1 MKVFIDTNILLD
13 IYHLSGSDLEE
24 LRKLKKMV
32 EKGKVELLVSKQI
45 IDEFWRNRERVI
57 ADAMKRFRDSKASA
71 QIPNI
76 IRIYPEAKELKEAVD
91 KVNQIVKQLS
101 DRAIADIEADTLK
114 SDEVI
119 KELFSAIKVGA
130 VSPSLIERA
139 QLRSNVGNPPGKKD
153 SLGDAI
159 NWEWL
164 LEQEIE
170 FWDDELVIISAD
182 GDYESELT
190 KGKPKEYLLREW
202 NDKNIGCELQ
212 LEKSLADFLKA
223 KFPDIQLEEEIDK
236 IEAIEQLEDSRSFAA
251 THEAISTLDDY
262 DDFKDSEVKRIIKS
276 YLDNNQ
282 IRRILEDADVR
293 EFALKVVELAKSE
306 ETIGLSK
313 SLKKL
318 LEQLSEENQFSPPA

>member
-13 IYHLSGSDLEE
+13 IYHLSGPDLEE

-32 EKGKVELLVSKQI
+32 EKGKVELLVSKQV
-45 IDEFWRNRERVI
+45 IDEFWRNRERII

-76 IRIYPEAKELKEAVD
+76 IRIYSEAKELKEAVD
-91 KVNQIVKQLS
+91 KVNEIVKQLS
-101 DRAIADIEADTLK
+101 DKATADIEADTLK

-119 KELFSAIKVGA
+119 RELFSAIKVGA

-164 LEQEIE
+164 LEQKIE
-170 FWDDELVIISAD
+170 FWDDELIIISAD

-190 KGKPKEYLLREW
+190 KGKLKEYLLREW
-202 NDKNIGCELQ
+202 NDKKTGCELQ
-212 LEKSLADFLKA
+212 LEKSLANFLKG
-223 KFPDIQLEEEIDK
+223 KFPDIQLAEEVDK
-236 IEAIEQLEDSRSFAA
+236 IEAIERLEASGSFAA
-251 THEAISTLDDY
+251 THKAIAMLDYY
-262 DDFKDSEVKRIIKS
+262 DDFKDTEVKRIIKS
-276 YLDNNQ
+276 YLDNSQ
-282 IRRILEDADVR
+282 IQWILGDEDVR
-293 EFALKVVELAKSE
+293 GFALKVVELAKSE

-318 LEQLSEENQFSPPA
+318 LEQLDEENQISPPA

>member
-13 IYHLSGSDLEE
+13 IYHLSGADLEE

-32 EKGKVELLVSKQI
+32 EKGKVELLVSKQV
-45 IDEFWRNRERVI
+45 IDEFWRNRERVV
-57 ADAMKRFRDSKASA
+57 ADAMRKFRESKASA

-91 KVNQIVKQLS
+91 KVNEVVKQLA
-101 DRAIADIEADTLK
+101 DKARVDIEADTLK

-119 KELFSAIKVGA
+119 REIFSAIKVGA

-170 FWDDELVIISAD
+170 FWDDELIIISAD
-182 GDYESELT
+182 GDYESELF
-190 KGKPKEYLLREW
+190 KGKLKEYLLREW
-202 NDKNIGCELQ
+202 NDKNTSCELK
-212 LEKSLADFLKA
+212 LEKSLADFFKA
-223 KFPDIQLEEEIDK
+223 KFPDIQLAEEIDK

-251 THEAISTLDDY
+251 THEAIATLDDY
-262 DDFKDSEVKRIIKS
+262 DDFKDSEVRRIIKS

-293 EFALKVVELAKSE
+293 EFALKVIELAKSE
-306 ETIGLSK
+306 EAIGLSK
-313 SLKKL
+313 SLKEL
-318 LEQLSEENQFSPPA
+318 LEQR

>member
-236 IEAIEQLEDSRSFAA
+236 IEAMEQLEDSRSFAS
-251 THEAISTLDDY
+251 THKAIATLDDY

-306 ETIGLSK
+306 ETIGIAK
-313 SLKKL
+313 SLKDL
-318 LEQLSEENQFSPPA
+318 LEQLYDENPP

>member
-13 IYHLSGSDLEE
+13 IYHLSGPDLEE

-32 EKGKVELLVSKQI
+32 EKGKVELLVSKQV

-57 ADAMKRFRDSKASA
+57 ADAMRKFRESKASA

-91 KVNQIVKQLS
+91 KVNEVVKQLA
-101 DRAIADIEADTLK
+101 DKARVDIEADTLK

-119 KELFSAIKVGA
+119 REIFSAIKVGA

-139 QLRSNVGNPPGKKD
+139 QLRSNVGNPPGKRA

-170 FWDDELVIISAD
+170 FWDDELIIISAD
-182 GDYESELT
+182 GDYESELS

-202 NDKNIGCELQ
+202 NDKNTSCELK
-212 LEKSLADFLKA
+212 LEKSLADFFKA
-223 KFPDIQLEEEIDK
+223 KFPDIQLAEEMT
-236 IEAIEQLEDSRSFAA
+236 R
-251 THEAISTLDDY
+251 
-262 DDFKDSEVKRIIKS
+262 
-276 YLDNNQ
+276 
-282 IRRILEDADVR
+282 
-293 EFALKVVELAKSE
+293 LK
-306 ETIGLSK
+306 
-313 SLKKL
+313 
-318 LEQLSEENQFSPPA
+318 P